1 MHDTRGL
8 NVAPRHALRVLG
20 EGQKVKHIGFTCKKR
35 TDMTRDDFFFHIL
48 IPLPPCVFHFHFH
61 NIAPNSSLL
70 FIRFFPA
77 PISFSISIFLVF
89 WVPVPNVWTAK
100 GSKIKSGYRDI
111 SGGRTILTFARSA
124 VSAFWQVIH
133 STRVYS
139 VK

>member
-70 FIRFFPA
+70 FIRFFLPLF
-77 PISFSISIFLVF
+77 PFPFPSFWFYGSRSPM
-89 WVPVPNVWTAK
+89 WRAAK

-133 STRVYS
+133 SA
-139 VK
+139 